1 MIKLV
6 WNVIILP
13 ITIIGLVSK
22 LVMFAVIAAM
32 LAGAYFLGEYIG
44 WGNIVSVIENFR
56 GNENEL

>member
-32 LAGAYFLGEYIG
+32 LTGAYFLGDYIG
-44 WGNIVSVIENFR
+44 WGNIGNVIENF
-56 GNENEL
+56 

>member
-32 LAGAYFLGEYIG
+32 LTGAYFLGDYIG
-44 WGNIVSVIENFR
+44 WGNIGNVIENFR
-56 GNENEL
+56 GSENEL